1 MRLNYTRE
9 QRNYDNT
16 IYFDLQDP
24 SNACS
29 LETLRCRDRNASNLL
44 ARLQSAIDR
53 VQAYRLDM
61 ADRAQFLATAAY
73 TVSVE
78 LHRHRAYQGGV
89 TFQLE
94 TVRTYSDG
102 TRHTESRTVFTGKE
116 RHKAIAAYKAA
127 CRAYPGA
134 ENVLDIEK
142 ARWER

>member
-1 MRLNYTRE
+1 MRLNYSLE
-9 QRNYDNT
+9 QHNFDNK
-16 IYFDLQDP
+16 IYLYLDDP
-24 SNACS
+24 SDVCN

-44 ARLQSAIDR
+44 VRLQSAIDR

-73 TVSVE
+73 TVSIE
-78 LHRHRAYQGGV
+78 LHRHRVYQGSV

-102 TRHTESRTVFTGKE
+102 TRYTESRTTFPGKE
-116 RHKAIAAYKAA
+116 RHKAIAAYKTA
-127 CRAYPGA
+127 CRAHPGA
-134 ENVLDIEK
+134 ETVLDIEK